1 MQLQDF
7 LDNLIPLLS
16 DNGQSIFN
24 AHYDNINSVKTL
36 LGLRDRLD
44 EKDKDII
51 QEEIF
56 KILNP

>member
-1 MQLQDF
+1 MRIHDF

-36 LGLRDRLD
+36 LGLCDRLD

-51 QEEIF
+51 QKQIRE
-56 KILNP
+56 LAS